1 MSRSESHHAQRRGQG
16 SATLRLFVAL
26 DLPDDAQR
34 TVTDWQELVFADLP
48 DLRINR
54 SLHLTLAFL
63 GTTPA
68 SAVPELEAALAAQP
82 FALLPVAPGAP
93 LFLPER
99 GRKRVVALPLVAA
112 PQAPAGLPA
121 LLDLQARVSAALAD
135 TGCYTPERR
144 PYLPHLT
151 VARFRRP
158 GQPFSLQ
165 NVNLPE
171 LCLGR
176 LVLYTSDLAKGGA
189 VHTPLVTFL
198 AR

>member
-1 MSRSESHHAQRRGQG
+1 VSRSGPGGGRGAG
-16 SATLRLFVAL
+16 EGGATLRLFVAL
-26 DLPDDAQR
+26 DLPDDAR
-34 TVTDWQELVFADLP
+34 RAVAAWQELVFGDLP

-63 GTTPA
+63 GGTPA
-68 SAVPELEAALAAQP
+68 SAVPELEAALAAEP
-82 FALLPVAPGAP
+82 LAAMPVMPGTP

-99 GRKRVVALPLVAA
+99 GRQRVVALPLVAA
-112 PQAPAGLPA
+112 PQAPDGLPA
-121 LLDLQARVSAALAD
+121 LLDLQRRVSAALAG

-144 PYLPHLT
+144 PYLPHVT

-165 NVNLPE
+165 NVNLTE
-171 LCLGR
+171 LCLSR
-176 LVLYTSDLAKGGA
+176 LVLYTSDLTSGAA
-189 VHTPLVTFL
+189 VHTPLVTFP